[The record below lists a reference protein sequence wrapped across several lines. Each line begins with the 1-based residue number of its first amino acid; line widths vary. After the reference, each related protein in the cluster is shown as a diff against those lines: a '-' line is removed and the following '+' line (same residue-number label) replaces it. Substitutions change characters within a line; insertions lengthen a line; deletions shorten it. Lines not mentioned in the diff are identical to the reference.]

1 VEGQSSPVRGGGPP
15 KAGEGLPQPGAKG
28 PIPPLDSEGR
38 GTAPGAVEGP
48 LTHRGL
54 TYPLG
59 RTGPETGELIALA
72 EGVGWARLP
81 VPGSLKHINV
91 WLLEDEGGVAIV
103 DTGLDIPSSREAW
116 EALFAGPLAGRTIT
130 RIICTHFH
138 PDHLGLAGWLTE
150 RFGVPL
156 WMSRGE
162 WLFARMLTADI
173 RDAPPREA
181 FAYWR
186 AAGWDEERIAAEA
199 GKGWGRFAKMV
210 SPVPVSF
217 IRIQDGD
224 TLRIGARDWRIVV
237 GNGHCPEHACL
248 VAPGSGSGAGEGG
261 LMIAGDQVL
270 PRITSNVSLSL
281 SEPEADPLGDW
292 LDSIAKLKRL
302 PDTLLVLPS
311 HGEPFTGLHA
321 RLDALDEGHRDRLD
335 ALAVH
340 LQEPRRAVDCF
351 SILFGRAI
359 DDSIIGLATGEAMAH
374 LRRLEVEGR
383 AMREVQDGVHWYRAV
398 ASR

>member
-1 VEGQSSPVRGGGPP
+1 LSTPSPRTEASAPDVSLTDS
-15 KAGEGLPQPGAKG
+15 GE
-28 PIPPLDSEGR
+28 SYS
-38 GTAPGAVEGP
+38 
-48 LTHRGL
+48 HRGL

-59 RTGPETGELIALA
+59 RTGPGAGELIALA
-72 EGVGWARLP
+72 DGVGWARLP

-91 WLLEDEGGVAIV
+91 WVLEDEGGIALV
-103 DTGLDIPSSREAW
+103 DTGLDIPPSRDAW
-116 EALFAGPLAGRTIT
+116 EALFAGPLDGRTVT
-130 RIICTHFH
+130 RVICTHFH
-138 PDHLGLAGWLTE
+138 PDHIGLAGWLVE
-150 RFGVPL
+150 RFDVPL
-156 WMSRGE
+156 WMTRDE

-173 RDAPPREA
+173 REMPPREA
-181 FAYWR
+181 FTYWR

-199 GKGWGRFAKMV
+199 KKGWGRFSALV

-224 TLRIGARDWRIVV
+224 TLRIGTREWRVVV

-248 VAPGSGSGAGEGG
+248 VDEAGA

-270 PRITSNVSLSL
+270 PRITSNVSLGL

-292 LDSIAKLKRL
+292 LGSIAKLKQL
-302 PDTLLVLPS
+302 SDGLLVLPS

-321 RLDALDEGHRDRLD
+321 RLDALDRGHRDRLD
-335 ALAVH
+335 ALHAF
-340 LQEPRRAVDCF
+340 LSEPRRAVDCF
-351 SILFGRAI
+351 SVLFARQI

-383 AMREVQDGVHWYRAV
+383 AVREARDGVHWYSAG
-398 ASR
+398 